1 MNKKLR
7 NLLLLL
13 STLLLLGGCIR
24 TPDPGNPG
32 IIISSPQA
40 TAPAAVSPSPDVTAV
55 AQNTAAPLP
64 SASAL
69 AEVIPKETTCDD
81 KACVA
86 LYIHTYGELP
96 SNYMTKKQ
104 ARKIGWESGPLWK
117 KAEGMCI
124 GGDKFSDYS
133 DHLPDQYQFYEC
145 DINTLGK
152 KKRGAERIVYTED
165 GSLIYYTPDHYE
177 SYELLYGEE

>member
-13 STLLLLGGCIR
+13 STLLLLLGGCIR
-24 TPDPGNPG
+24 RPDPGTAG
-32 IIISSPQA
+32 IIVSTPQA
-40 TAPAAVSPSPDVTAV
+40 TETPAGSAAPSADPKETSS
-55 AQNTAAPLP
+55 PLP
-64 SASAL
+64 SASAEPE
-69 AEVIPKETTCDD
+69 AIARDTTCDD

-86 LYIHTYGELP
+86 LYLHTYGQLP
-96 SNYMTKKQ
+96 SNFMTKKQ
-104 ARKIGWESGPLWK
+104 ARKLGWESGPLWK

-133 DHLPDQYQFYEC
+133 DNLPNQYEFYEC

-152 KKRGAERIVYTED
+152 KKRGAERIVYTKD

-177 SYELLYGEE
+177 SFELLYGEE